1 VSATIGH
8 CARTEASTSLEISR
22 RNPNIFSTDD
32 RIARATEL
40 LIYCMRLYTS
50 LGAER
55 NARVLISVTF
65 GGLSGRSLG
74 RQTPDRPETLERLTG
89 ACAHDSAQSEVVIE
103 LPNIMRSLHKLVD
116 VLTTPLFANFDFYQL
131 PAAERDRSINKSLLD
146 WGSEIMWNRRRKLRK
161 TADGNPSA
169 ELIRTRKS

>member
-1 VSATIGH
+1 MGLIHNNS
-8 CARTEASTSLEISR
+8 RTCVGDHWALRADGSFYFFRNLEEESEYLL
-22 RNPNIFSTDD
+22 TDD

-103 LPNIMRSLHKLVD
+103 LPNIVRSLHKLVD

-146 WGSEIMWNRRRKLRK
+146 WGL
-161 TADGNPSA
+161 GNHVESA
-169 ELIRTRKS
+169 AQATEDR